1 LFEAY
6 RLPPGQGVQWP
17 SFMHILLKRLY
28 DSGYIESHEPT
39 FRVTVGNL
47 RATTDIVAITSK
59 GRAFVEE
66 FGLHEL

>member
-1 LFEAY
+1 
-6 RLPPGQGVQWP
+6 
-17 SFMHILLKRLY
+17 MHILLKRLY